1 MRKRIVFVCVLLV
14 MTLCAACALGAGVT
28 LRVFTPFADMDAAAQ
43 SYMDMI
49 TAWEEETGNVVEDYS
64 GLMDDAWMETM
75 LSMVRAGAA
84 DVVVLPMGTGL
95 TQEELVTVDELLA
108 VTDNLGVRRFDA
120 LTEEDGSVLL
130 SPLRVNWEALYVNT
144 DVLEA
149 SGLSVPGTYEELL
162 AVCSALAGKGVTPIA
177 NALCEWAEIVLD
189 CAALASTP
197 AEQFGTQASLDG
209 DAQAAFLA
217 GEAAMRID
225 GAALAQEVPG
235 ERRDSV
241 IVIPMPRPAGQTQ
254 QVLAGTVSCGIAITR
269 ACWQDDA
276 RCDAAVTLVRAL
288 LGGENYR
295 SLAVGVDGKLGESI
309 VTMLSGATGC
319 AGILYDAVETD
330 FDAWQE
336 SVISS
341 LMTK

>member
-1 MRKRIVFVCVLLV
+1 
-14 MTLCAACALGAGVT
+14 
-28 LRVFTPFADMDAAAQ
+28 
-43 SYMDMI
+43 
-49 TAWEEETGNVVEDYS
+49 
-64 GLMDDAWMETM
+64 
-75 LSMVRAGAA
+75 
-84 DVVVLPMGTGL
+84 
-95 TQEELVTVDELLA
+95 
-108 VTDNLGVRRFDA
+108 
-120 LTEEDGSVLL
+120 
-130 SPLRVNWEALYVNT
+130 
-144 DVLEA
+144 
-149 SGLSVPGTYEELL
+149 
-162 AVCSALAGKGVTPIA
+162 
-177 NALCEWAEIVLD
+177 
-189 CAALASTP
+189 
-197 AEQFGTQASLDG
+197 
-209 DAQAAFLA
+209 
-217 GEAAMRID
+217 MRID
-225 GAALAQEVPG
+225 GASLAQEVPG